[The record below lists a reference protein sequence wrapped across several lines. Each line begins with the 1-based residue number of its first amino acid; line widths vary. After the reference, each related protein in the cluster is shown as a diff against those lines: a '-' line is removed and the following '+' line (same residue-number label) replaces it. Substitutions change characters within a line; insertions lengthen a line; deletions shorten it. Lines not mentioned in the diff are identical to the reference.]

1 MFQWSSE
8 CQHAIDLLRERLT
21 TAPVLAYPNFN
32 QPFLLDTDASNSGIG
47 TVLSQI
53 GEEGWEHVVAYASR
67 LLTKTERN
75 YCVTRREL
83 LAVLVFTMH
92 FCPYLLGHH
101 LQLWTDHGSLSW
113 LRSFKEPVGQLAR
126 WLERLQEFDFDIV
139 HRQGKCYTNADA
151 ISCIPCKQ

>member
-1 MFQWSSE
+1 M
-8 CQHAIDLLRERLT
+8 
-21 TAPVLAYPNFN
+21 
-32 QPFLLDTDASNSGIG
+32 SNLGIG

-92 FCPYLLGHH
+92 FRPYLLGRHF
-101 LQLWTDHGSLSW
+101 QLRTDHGSLSW
-113 LRSFKEPVGQLAR
+113 LRSFKEPEGQVG
-126 WLERLQEFDFDIV
+126 
-139 HRQGKCYTNADA
+139 GKTTR
-151 ISCIPCKQ
+151 I